1 MTEDCLMNMAEFR
14 EFDGR
19 LNQLEGRMGA
29 VEDTLAKHGGL
40 LADIK
45 SAVTEER
52 ASRGPGVSEVI
63 RTVSSLAMTAAI
75 VAALLIYVAT
85 SVMSGPVTSLTER
98 HVNLA
103 EQMKDLHHSDVDIAV
118 IKQRVATLE
127 RRADG
132 VDSVLS
138 WRPTISRD
146 DNRTR

>member
-1 MTEDCLMNMAEFR
+1 MTEDCLMNTAEFR

-52 ASRGPGVSEVI
+52 ASRGPGLSEII

-98 HVNLA
+98 HTNLS
-103 EQMKDLHHSDVDIAV
+103 EQVKDLQHTDVDIAV
-118 IKQRVATLE
+118 IKQRVSTLE

-132 VDSVLS
+132 IESALS
-138 WRPTISRD
+138 WRPVLSRD
-146 DNRTR
+146 ESRSR